1 MDYTQGTPSSLSDAT
16 PSSLVNYTSKNIL
29 IDNTAAS
36 LPTTN
41 AHSFFNAGF
50 ECPIATRD
58 TNASQAWQDGWIGL
72 NQIIGFLDEFDAGD
86 AVGLINSDDITID
99 SHGKKVSFIDNSVA
113 PEAALFSADP
123 SLSFGVDLN
132 YRLNSALLVST
143 SILNFAGIGGS
154 DRAEIVFRVN
164 SIAALA
170 LPRQIQKIATLPI
183 PPPPNLNYR

>member
-58 TNASQAWQDGWIGL
+58 TNASKAWQDSWIGL

-99 SHGKKVSFIDNSVA
+99 SHVKKVSFIDNSVA

-170 LPRQIQKIATLPI
+170 LPGQIQKIATLPI